1 MAESWRWPAMSRVLL
16 DSASSIGLDSFRRIL
31 MHLHARYT
39 GPELLIHATE
49 TPPLGPGFTAQ
60 QAADAD
66 ALEVWV
72 TSLEDI
78 ADTTVFRLMR
88 RDAAIAVSQIGGF

>member
-1 MAESWRWPAMSRVLL
+1 
-16 DSASSIGLDSFRRIL
+16 

-39 GPELLIHATE
+39 GAELLIHAME
-49 TPPLGPGFTAQ
+49 TPPFGPGFTAQ
-60 QAADAD
+60 QVAEAD
-66 ALEVWV
+66 ALKLWI

-88 RDAAIAVSQIGGF
+88 GDAAVAVSQIGGF

>member
-1 MAESWRWPAMSRVLL
+1 
-16 DSASSIGLDSFRRIL
+16 

-39 GPELLIHATE
+39 GADLLTHATE
-49 TPPLGPGFTAQ
+49 LAPFGPGFTAGQ
-60 QAADAD
+60 VAEAD

-88 RDAAIAVSQIGGF
+88 RGAAIAVRQIGGF